1 MRKQHRRAA
10 LGALAALAVVGFAPA
25 SAEDFYKGR
34 TINLIVGNTAGGGY
48 DANTRLLARHLGR
61 HIPGNPDIVVQNLPG
76 AASLTSV
83 QYVDASAPKD
93 GTAIVDFNFGLIT
106 ESKMNPTKIKVDF
119 TKFAWIGSISQ
130 DLSVCFVWRPVG
142 IKTLADAQKYPK
154 ELHFGLT
161 AVGSS
166 SDVNAHITKNIFKVP
181 IHQVSGY
188 PGSAEQ
194 KLAIE
199 RGELDGAC
207 GAWSSTPPDWVRN
220 DSIVN
225 LLKFAPV
232 SGVDLPTDVPFAAD
246 IAPSKSDA
254 DVINLLTAPTQV
266 GRPFIASL
274 QVPADR
280 IEILRRGFDATMK
293 DPAFVAD
300 AEKQRLP
307 VSPKSGEACLQA
319 IKDIYALPDAVVAAA
334 KTVLEN

>member
-93 GTAIVDFNFGLIT
+93 GTAIVDF
-106 ESKMNPTKIKVDF
+106 
-119 TKFAWIGSISQ
+119 KFAWIGSISQ

-142 IKTLADAQKYPK
+142 IKSLADAQKYPK

-307 VSPKSGEACLQA
+307 VSPKTGEECLQA
-319 IKDIYALPDAVVAAA
+319 IKDIYALPDVVVAAA
-334 KTVLEN
+334 KKVLEN

>member
-10 LGALAALAVVGFAPA
+10 LGALAALVAAGFGPA

-166 SDVNAHITKNIFKVP
+166 SDVNAHITKSIFKVP

-207 GAWSSTPPDWVRN
+207 GAWSSTPPDWIRN
-220 DSIVN
+220 DSIVS

-232 SGVDLPTDVPFAAD
+232 SGYDLPPEVPFAAD
-246 IAPSKSDA
+246 VAPSKQDA

-266 GRPFIASL
+266 GRPFIASQ

-280 IEILRRGFDATMK
+280 VEILRRAFDATMK
-293 DPAFVAD
+293 DPGFLAD

-307 VSPKSGEACLQA
+307 VSPKTGEECLQT
-319 IKDIYALPDAVVAAA
+319 IKEIYALPEAVVAAA
-334 KTVLEN
+334 KKVLEN

>member
-1 MRKQHRRAA
+1 M
-10 LGALAALAVVGFAPA
+10 
-25 SAEDFYKGR
+25 
-34 TINLIVGNTAGGGY
+34 
-48 DANTRLLARHLGR
+48 
-61 HIPGNPDIVVQNLPG
+61 PG

-93 GTAIVDFNFGLIT
+93 GTVIVDFNFGLIT

-130 DLSVCFVWRPVG
+130 DLSVCFTWRAVG
-142 IKTLADAQKYPK
+142 IKTLAEAQKYPK

-166 SDVNAHITKNIFKVP
+166 SDVNAKITRSIFKVP

-194 KLAIE
+194 KLAVE

-207 GAWSSTPPDWVRN
+207 GAWSSTPPDWIKN

-232 SGVDLPTDVPFAAD
+232 PGYDLPADVPFAAD
-246 IAPSKSDA
+246 VAPTPQDA
-254 DVINLLTAPTQV
+254 AVIKLLTAPTEV

-280 IEILRRGFDATMK
+280 IEILRRAFDATMK
-293 DPAFVAD
+293 DPEFVAD

-307 VSPKSGEACLQA
+307 VSPKSGEEALET
-319 IKDIYALPDAVVAAA
+319 IKSIYALPDEVVAAA
-334 KTVLEN
+334 RKILGE